1 MYCTGGIRCE
11 RASALLRQ
19 RLGVKE
25 VYQLQGGIHRYIDT
39 FGSQGLWEGKNFV
52 FDRRVAIG
60 NLQPK
65 SVDPNSSA
73 TASVVGHCGQCG
85 TEWDEYDKKWRCSLC
100 NSFVLLCR
108 SCGVKRNGSTS
119 TCSSSGVVA
128 KRVRK
133 KGTGTCDTDT
143 GGPTKTASQ
152 FDELICGLCR
162 SRRAA
167 KKSSVP

>member
-108 SCGVKRNGSTS
+108 SCGAKRNASTS
-119 TCSSSGVVA
+119 SSSA
-128 KRVRK
+128 LTKRVK
-133 KGTGTCDTDT
+133 KKEAATTDSGTVKST
-143 GGPTKTASQ
+143 TKTTSRQ
-152 FDELICGLCR
+152 DKLICGLCR
-162 SRRAA
+162 SRSAA
-167 KKSSVP
+167 KKSNGP